1 MQLPTKLQV
10 LHVLHDCRSWG
21 CDDYLVTMDASL
33 QKSYLW
39 RHSMQTDGIFALA
52 FGPSC

>member
-10 LHVLHDCRSWG
+10 VHVLHDRRSWG

-33 QKSYLW
+33 HKSYLW
-39 RHSMQTDGIFALA
+39 RHSMQTDGILALA
-52 FGPSC
+52 FGPSR